1 MRGVV
6 FAAMLSTLAAC
17 DSPEA
22 SRVRG
27 GGPGADTGN
36 RTGELL
42 MHEGS
47 KPYHQTPQLTP
58 AKSGPIDAASQAHE
72 LSLR

>member
-1 MRGVV
+1 MKRAVACAGLV
-6 FAAMLSTLAAC
+6 ALAAC
-17 DSPEA
+17 HSPEA

-36 RTGELL
+36 RTDVVV

-47 KPYHQTPQLTP
+47 RPYANTPHLIPGPPTP
-58 AKSGPIDAASQAHE
+58 VGPADQAAG
-72 LSLR
+72 LKR